1 MPMTN
6 EERAEHAGNAI
17 TEYVASKGE
26 PHDGPATEY
35 EISDL
40 ICDLL
45 HHGNRCGFC
54 HQDLLDRALM
64 HYSAEK
70 AEDGLDRRPER
81 EGSMTT
87 DPFTLTAAA
96 AINQLVALLA
106 EARTY
111 LDQGEALAAIGTLV
125 MFDDHAEDVRAA
137 IRTLQMAQRRRR

>member
-1 MPMTN
+1 
-6 EERAEHAGNAI
+6 
-17 TEYVASKGE
+17 
-26 PHDGPATEY
+26 
-35 EISDL
+35 
-40 ICDLL
+40 
-45 HHGNRCGFC
+45 
-54 HQDLLDRALM
+54 
-64 HYSAEK
+64 
-70 AEDGLDRRPER
+70 
-81 EGSMTT
+81 MTT

>member
-1 MPMTN
+1 M
-6 EERAEHAGNAI
+6 
-17 TEYVASKGE
+17 S
-26 PHDGPATEY
+26 
-35 EISDL
+35 
-40 ICDLL
+40 
-45 HHGNRCGFC
+45 
-54 HQDLLDRALM
+54 
-64 HYSAEK
+64 
-70 AEDGLDRRPER
+70 
-81 EGSMTT
+81 T